1 MTTTARETCDLFIR
15 NAYVLTMD
23 ARRTVHP
30 SGAIAVRG
38 HSIAAVGPEAQ
49 LLQAWRSA
57 RVLDAQ
63 GAIVHPGFIDAH
75 LHVNAQ
81 TCRGFFR
88 GDASKS
94 GRQGP
99 SYADWKAALRP
110 EDEQAAAALACI
122 EMLRHGITT
131 FVEPGSAFEP
141 DAVAA
146 ATQAL
151 GVRCSLADPYIW
163 DDMSLMD
170 TIPGLRSDKLAA
182 RVPPERERCM
192 KLLGGQLFRN
202 RDPDGTLHGH
212 VALYGEGTASD
223 DLYRSAKAL
232 ADREGVVLNSHIGF
246 DLDLAAAMEVRWGQ
260 ARFLH
265 LAELGV
271 LGPNTTFVHM
281 NLIRDEE
288 IEAISSSGLSIVW
301 CPVAYMTRGIS
312 MRARTRIPDMR
323 QRGVTV
329 ALGTDSA
336 RESSAGDAGF
346 VALHLGAEA
355 GYAMVSEDVIEM
367 QTLGGARAA
376 GLSGIIGSLEP
387 GKRAD
392 IVLRAHSLPEMA
404 PGIDPAHQLICV
416 GHGPTA
422 DTVLVNGRIVLR
434 HGRSTLVD
442 EAAVFAE
449 ARASVQWLSGRLGLK
464 PPSRWPLAA

>member
-1 MTTTARETCDLFIR
+1 MTATASETCDLIIR

-30 SGAIAVRG
+30 SGAIAIRG
-38 HSIAAVGPEAQ
+38 HSIAAVGPEASIV
-49 LLQAWRSA
+49 QAWRSA

-202 RDPDGTLHGH
+202 RDPDGILHGH

-223 DLYRSAKAL
+223 DLYRTAKAL

-246 DLDLAAAMEVRWGQ
+246 DLDLAAAMEVRWRK

-288 IEAISSSGLSIVW
+288 IEPIRSSGLSIVW

-323 QRGVTV
+323 RLGVTV

-346 VALHLGAEA
+346 VALHLAAEA
-355 GYAMVSEDVIEM
+355 GSALVSEEVIEM

-376 GLSGIIGSLEP
+376 GLSSIIGSLEP

-392 IVLRAHSLPEMA
+392 IVLRGHSVAEMA

-416 GHGPTA
+416 GHGPSA

-449 ARASVQWLSGRLGLK
+449 ARATVRWLSERLGLK
-464 PPSRWPLAA
+464 PPSRWPLAT